1 MSAWK
6 IGREAILGM
15 LDRGELSKVPADR
28 AFAHEM
34 IAVALTHLKSVE
46 RNAIPDPVLAYSA
59 LHDAVRKA
67 MAAVLQAEGLRA
79 TSKGGHLA
87 VQYAIEA
94 QFGNA
99 MGTYMR
105 TANRIRVQRN
115 EVEYPTPTTGVDT
128 EVVLGDLPGGAKI
141 VESCQKLVDTI
152 DVFI

>member
-1 MSAWK
+1 
-6 IGREAILGM
+6 M
-15 LDRGELSKVPADR
+15 LERGELSKVPADR
-28 AFAHEM
+28 VFAHEM
-34 IAVALTHLKSVE
+34 IAMASTHLKSVE

-79 TSKGGHLA
+79 TSNGGHLA
-87 VQYAIEA
+87 VQYAIDA

-105 TANRIRVQRN
+105 TANRIRVQRH
-115 EVEYPTPTTGVDT
+115 EAEYPTPTTAVGAED
-128 EVVLGDLPGGAKI
+128 VLADLPGGTKI
-141 VESCQKLVDTI
+141 VESCQKLVDTL